1 MYKVYSD
8 DYVLH
13 DLRSDGLVLEKPVV
27 EVEDNQ
33 LGSFSFTIHPDHP
46 HFNDIKH
53 LLSTI
58 RVYEKDK
65 IIFEGRVVDE
75 RSGWYKSKEILCE
88 GALAYLCDS
97 MQRAKKYQGV
107 TVEKYLGD
115 LIEIHNAQ
123 VSKDRQFKLG
133 IVTVKDS
140 NDYVY
145 KYTNYESTLD
155 VIKSDLL
162 KTYGG
167 HLRIRYEGGT
177 RYLDYLKDW
186 ARTSAQ
192 RIELNSN
199 LLDIAKNYDATK
211 IATAVVP
218 RGASLEKD
226 PSDNSPLE
234 KRVDITSV
242 NGGLDYVQS
251 DEAVKKYG
259 FICKTVTW
267 DNVSVPANL
276 KRKATE
282 YLSDTQFE
290 NLQLEVKAFDLS
302 MVSDV
307 DNIRLL
313 DEVRVISKP
322 HGLDRLFPVT
332 KLELHL
338 DDPAQNTF
346 SLGAQEVKRSVSTG
360 VAKVQEKSVEIEKK
374 VETVEQKFDNY
385 PTKREVSAE
394 IETAEDSITISV
406 SEKTKKE
413 LDGRLKDYY
422 TISQIDVKTDS
433 IESEVR
439 TKIDEREFGTKIV
452 QNAESVKI
460 AWNDGTKVLDFQNY
474 GMDIYDYSKTSSS
487 LRARLDEKGYH
498 FYRSGYYLG
507 KIGTNVYVDDASK
520 KGLVFDLTYD
530 GAYMSWATQN
540 SASDSLYT
548 HKFAYVS
555 RGFATYSSDTLNA
568 GCNLDMHNFQI
579 RNIGNGMN
587 ATVVGMLPTSIG
599 SNGVVSN
606 WSTNFRLVF
615 RDGLLTE
622 ATV

>member
-1 MYKVYSD
+1 MYFIYCDGEKIY
-8 DYVLH
+8 
-13 DLRSDGLVLEKPVV
+13 DLRDESLLLVSPKLAL
-27 EVEDNQ
+27 EDNAS
-33 LGSFSFTIHPDHP
+33 GSLSFNIGTYNE
-46 HFNDIKH
+46 HF
-53 LLSTI
+53 
-58 RVYEKDK
+58 DK
-65 IIFEGRVVDE
+65 IKLMASKIEVFQDKEKIFEGRPIDSHE
-75 RSGWYKSKEILCE
+75 NFNKTISYQFE

-97 MQRAKKYQGV
+97 MQRAKKYQGI
-107 TVEKYLGD
+107 TVEKYLSD
-115 LIEIHNAQ
+115 LLEIHNAQ
-123 VSKDRQFKLG
+123 VSEDRQFKLG
-133 IVTVKDS
+133 VVTVKDS

-167 HLRIRYEGGT
+167 HLRIRYENGT

-226 PSDNSPLE
+226 PSDSSPLE

-276 KRKATE
+276 KRKASE

-360 VAKVQEKSVEIEKK
+360 VAKVQEKSIEIEKK

-413 LDGRLKDYY
+413 INGKLKDYY
-422 TISQIDVKTDS
+422 TRSQIDVKTDS

-460 AWNDGTKVLDFQNY
+460 AWNDGTRVLDFQSY

-606 WSTNFRLVF
+606 WTTNFRLVF